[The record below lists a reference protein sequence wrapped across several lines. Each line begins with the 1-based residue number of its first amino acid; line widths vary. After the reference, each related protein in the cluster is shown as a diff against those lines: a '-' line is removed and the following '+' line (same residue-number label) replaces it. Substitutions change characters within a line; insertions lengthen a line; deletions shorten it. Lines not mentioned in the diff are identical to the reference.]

1 MQMTKKVTF
10 VLPAEIVADASQ
22 GLLLGEFNNWDKDNG
37 FSLKK
42 SKDGSMKA
50 TVELETGKS
59 YEYRYLLDGGR
70 WVNDETASQY
80 TVVFGFGVLNCVVDV
95 PTEVTAVAE
104 KSPLA
109 KKEKVTKKT
118 ALKSVK
124 AIAEEVSMD
133 DLTKIEG
140 VGKKI
145 AELFAKE
152 NILTFADLSK
162 TTQKKLKSILEAA
175 GTNFAMHD
183 PATWPKQS
191 KLAAAGKWDEL
202 KLLQDE
208 LKGGK

>member
-80 TVVFGFGVLNCVVDV
+80 TAVYSFGVLNCVVNV
-95 PTEVTAVAE
+95 PNEGTVVAE
-104 KSPLA
+104 KSPSA
-109 KKEKVTKKT
+109 KTEKVTKK
-118 ALKSVK
+118 ARSKAIK
-124 AIAEEVSMD
+124 AIAEEVSTD

-140 VGKKI
+140 IGKKI
-145 AELFAKE
+145 AELLVKE
-152 NILTFADLSK
+152 NIMTFADLSK
-162 TTQKKLKSILEAA
+162 TSQKKLKGILEAA

-191 KLAAAGKWDEL
+191 KLAAAGKWAEL